1 MKKNKPFDR
10 ETLEYYARMAAD
22 SFIDDPVH
30 RYATKSEKWRRKFI
44 YHFMIERLATS
55 NREDI
60 IYEDEEK
67 RGICVWREAHNEY
80 DVFDFLMC
88 PNWVFLALYFKST
101 FKTLK
106 AYSHLDVKVFPK
118 DTMLISP
125 VFVAKEHQGKGIAT
139 SLIRKGIED
148 MTAKGYQ
155 IGLEAQNPENVKYY
169 EKLGFRTI
177 GHNYHKSE
185 DFHNYYMMYD
195 PDGTLNIEN
204 K

>member
-30 RYATKSEKWRRKFI
+30 RYATKHEKWRRKFV

-67 RGICVWREAHNEY
+67 RGLCVWREAHNEY

-88 PNWVFLALYFKST
+88 PNWIFLLVYLKST
-101 FKTLK
+101 VKTLK

-148 MTAKGYQ
+148 MSAKGYK
-155 IGLEAQNPENVKYY
+155 IGLEAQNPHNVKYY
-169 EKLGFRTI
+169 EKLGFKTI
-177 GHNYHKSE
+177 KHDYHKGE

-195 PDGTLNIEN
+195 PD
-204 K
+204 